1 MISLMVFLIHSTDGV
16 RSVFVFL
23 RKHGKL
29 SSNPYEP
36 PAPDHTPKSE
46 RTPRTIR
53 DDLARLP
60 FNFQLA
66 MATFYLPWLLQ
77 SEGRISWFGA
87 SLRRGRDPD
96 WMVNTLIAT
105 VAIFAVLSLAVLIA
119 VWSGRPIRYLLA
131 RCSAAM
137 FAIWGGA
144 VVQFNVP
151 PQGSFTVMGGIQI
164 AVLCAVAC
172 LYRPPTISD

>member
-119 VWSGRPIRYLLA
+119 VWPGGPIRYLLA

-137 FAIWGGA
+137 FAIWGGGRGS
-144 VVQFNVP
+144 VQCSAPRFFYCH
-151 PQGSFTVMGGIQI
+151 GRHSD
-164 AVLCAVAC
+164 C
-172 LYRPPTISD
+172 RPLRSRLPLSSANDQ

>member
-1 MISLMVFLIHSTDGV
+1 MVFLIHSTDGV

-36 PAPDHTPKSE
+36 SAPDQAPKSE
-46 RTPRTIR
+46 RTPKTLR
-53 DDLARLP
+53 DTLAEMP
-60 FNFQLA
+60 FYFQFV
-66 MATFYLPWLLQ
+66 MSIGYLPILWQ
-77 SEGRISWFGA
+77 SEGQVMWFGA

-105 VAIFAVLSLAVLIA
+105 VAISAVLSLAVLIA
-119 VWSGRPIRYLLA
+119 ISSGRPIRYLLA

-137 FAIWGGA
+137 FAIWGA
-144 VVQFNVP
+144 VVQVNVP
-151 PQGSFTVMGGIQI
+151 PQGSFPIMGGILI
-164 AVLCAVAC
+164 AAFCAVAC